1 MCLNSMI
8 GSGNTMI
15 KQTKIPDFTENLGK
29 EVIFMLREKE
39 SSEWIQKAKEE
50 AYRPAATML
59 KNTAIF

>member
-1 MCLNSMI
+1 
-8 GSGNTMI
+8 MI